1 MLIPLTR
8 EKFEE
13 LIPRFATGEQYR
25 YTWGNLQDAL
35 RRLLISVVGVLV
47 AFLLNALLPPS
58 FAILEFLLGIVTG
71 LYWLWSPIYWATL
84 RNLEARRY
92 QYAGFWHGEVW
103 DVFPSEELVGTEETV
118 NKRGELVVIENRER
132 RLNLELGDDQGFST
146 MIQVPLQ
153 KTHRVIRRGDTAE
166 LVVLSN
172 RPDLSRI
179 AMVSDVYLSDY
190 NLWVSDYPY
199 LRRDVFGEVSARLG
213 QEFRPTD
220 SRRPERDRSGPPAR
234 PPERQP
240 ERQRRTSTPPP
251 TRRTPSSRRR
261 RSSNGY

>member
-25 YTWGNLQDAL
+25 HTWGNLQDSL

-47 AFLLNALLPPS
+47 AFLLNALLPPG
-58 FAILEFLLGIVTG
+58 FAILEFLLGILTG

-166 LVVLSN
+166 LMVLSN
-172 RPDLSRI
+172 RSDLSRI

-199 LRRDVFGEVSARLG
+199 LRRDVFGEVSSRLG
-213 QEFRPTD
+213 QDVRPTE
-220 SRRPERDRSGPPAR
+220 SRRPERDGRV
-234 PPERQP
+234 PPERQ
-240 ERQRRTSTPPP
+240 RQAAPPP
-251 TRRTPSSRRR
+251 KNRRTPSSRRR
-261 RSSNGY
+261 RSPSGY